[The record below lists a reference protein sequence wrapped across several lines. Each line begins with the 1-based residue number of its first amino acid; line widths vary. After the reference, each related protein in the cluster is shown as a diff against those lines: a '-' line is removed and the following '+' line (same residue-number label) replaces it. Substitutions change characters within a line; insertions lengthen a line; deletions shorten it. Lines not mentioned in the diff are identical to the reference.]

1 MNKDPMETRLRED
14 DMASTSQRLT
24 MWKRE
29 IHFIYMYWGM
39 DVNNVNEMRD
49 LYRYWCQKIEL
60 RFLLF

>member
-29 IHFIYMYWGM
+29 IHFIYMYLGM

-49 LYRYWCQKIEL
+49 LYRY
-60 RFLLF
+60 